1 MAGLLDRKPVS
12 QSRVSDA
19 AQMCSNQEVLRDQV
33 LVNGAILGNV
43 SSILGKCVIGQAK
56 IPPGNANKRAL
67 IFQKILFFTN

>member
-1 MAGLLDRKPVS
+1 
-12 QSRVSDA
+12 
-19 AQMCSNQEVLRDQV
+19 MCPNQEVLRDQV